1 LDEALT
7 RLEKAVDS
15 HSGESGGNTNMVK
28 ELAAATSEISDLKD
42 KSKAVSTRLD
52 GAIGQLK
59 ELLRDG

>member
-1 LDEALT
+1 
-7 RLEKAVDS
+7 
-15 HSGESGGNTNMVK
+15 MVK